1 MSTPRCDTD
10 FPVLLFDMAS
20 LIASEYSPSDL
31 AITSTEALA
40 NIESGEQDVINHL
53 RTAGLRRDSEIK
65 LVDNILNI
73 RKERRQI
80 FSAMYAKLRKDE

>member
-1 MSTPRCDTD
+1 M
-10 FPVLLFDMAS
+10 
-20 LIASEYSPSDL
+20 
-31 AITSTEALA
+31 
-40 NIESGEQDVINHL
+40 INHL

-80 FSAMYAKLRKDE
+80 FSAMYAKLRKMNDKINEVEEELHSRHKQLCAERDEFVSRGGIK